1 MTTPLWSSALT
12 LAGRRASP
20 TYQGWLVLA
29 QRCPPY
35 IDDSGPCLMCQ
46 GYEVV
51 ARRRG
56 YYLWPALSAPAQRKA
71 MRASLLLRRWLAR
84 TPDRADMGPDFEAAL
99 TAAGWSQ
106 RSQVC
111 WSRGGR

>member
-1 MTTPLWSSALT
+1 MTAPIWSSALT
-12 LAGRRASP
+12 IVGRRPSP
-20 TYQGWLVLA
+20 AYTGWLVLA

-35 IDDSGPCLMCQ
+35 IDGSGPCLMCQ

-51 ARRRG
+51 ARRNG
-56 YYLWPALSAPAQRKA
+56 VYLSPVLSAPTQRDA
-71 MRASLLLRRWLAR
+71 MRASLLLRRWLEVS
-84 TPDRADMGPDFEAAL
+84 PDGDGLEPAL

-106 RSQVC
+106 RSRVC